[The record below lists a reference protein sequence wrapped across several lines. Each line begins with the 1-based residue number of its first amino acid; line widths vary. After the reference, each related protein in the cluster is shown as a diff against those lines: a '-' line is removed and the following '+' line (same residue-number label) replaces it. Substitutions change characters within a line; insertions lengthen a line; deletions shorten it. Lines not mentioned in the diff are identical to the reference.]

1 MTTTK
6 YNKNTANEGTKELG
20 NKTSDPNGDNQ
31 HPETTNK
38 KECSSSSLLSTCT
51 LHPIIAQPNTS
62 TTEKIHQVVEDTIE
76 DKKQIALEDLDN
88 DGGLDPIRT
97 QILHDADLMSSLCSC
112 SYALTNYYPP
122 RTVAIACLLL
132 TARHHCY
139 HLHGNNRSRMSEGS
153 QSTSPETVAELLK
166 NLFYFH
172 GDYSSTSSWH
182 AAACLLQ
189 RLKLLPCHYSKC
201 HTNEEENENQD
212 NCSNELGIISN
223 VMGEI
228 EQFLCTNLPSPT
240 LSSAS
245 PGTTVNSTVSPPT
258 HSSLSIT
265 ASISMFNRSPTLS
278 DSIGQQCNK
287 TGDGSKCLSHNPV
300 DPEQQSIK
308 KSPTITPPLSSSSNA
323 APTENLSPSSCPTS
337 SVTTSTPKSRPPL
350 ICKDNLKMSSN
361 QEIRHSRRRLQ
372 NLSENE
378 CNIDQEISGSHDKEN
393 NDSAI
398 GMILDS
404 TGTSSKGS
412 HCDGSSTQN
421 SSSPSSNGSSKT
433 SSPDSGTSTVSHTKV
448 SVPEIETLKRD
459 FDLNDIEA
467 ALPDCVQKCS
477 NNRYTKL

>member
-76 DKKQIALEDLDN
+76 DKKQIALKDIVN

-139 HLHGNNRSRMSEGS
+139 HLHGNNRSKMSEGS
-153 QSTSPETVAELLK
+153 QSISPEIVCELLK
-166 NLFYFH
+166 NLFHFH
-172 GDYSSTSSWH
+172 GDYSSPSSWH

-201 HTNEEENENQD
+201 HTNEEENEDQD
-212 NCSNELGIISN
+212 NGSNELEIISN

-240 LSSAS
+240 TLPSNSSETNL
-245 PGTTVNSTVSPPT
+245 TTSPPT
-258 HSSLSIT
+258 HSSLSIS
-265 ASISMFNRSPTLS
+265 ASISIFNRSPTLS
-278 DSIGQQCNK
+278 DSLKHSSSKTQEDSKQNAQDPMYYAHPNMNK
-287 TGDGSKCLSHNPV
+287 YTS
-300 DPEQQSIK
+300 
-308 KSPTITPPLSSSSNA
+308 TTPPQSSSSNITPA
-323 APTENLSPSSCPTS
+323 ENSSPSSCHPY

-350 ICKDNLKMSSN
+350 VCKDNLRLDSKEEKVN
-361 QEIRHSRRRLQ
+361 SRRRLH
-372 NLSENE
+372 NLSEN
-378 CNIDQEISGSHDKEN
+378 DFDEN
-393 NDSAI
+393 NS
-398 GMILDS
+398 
-404 TGTSSKGS
+404 
-412 HCDGSSTQN
+412 
-421 SSSPSSNGSSKT
+421 
-433 SSPDSGTSTVSHTKV
+433 
-448 SVPEIETLKRD
+448 
-459 FDLNDIEA
+459 
-467 ALPDCVQKCS
+467 
-477 NNRYTKL
+477 